1 LPVAI
6 VSVSDAIHSSFSV
19 AHTHLND
26 IRLDDLHLIVWLGP
40 TSSIDRLGLGW
51 ASLRNKLAD
60 GVTQFP
66 ISRFD
71 AFMTRLGFIPFFN
84 GRGPGGVIEL

>member
-1 LPVAI
+1 MPVAI

-19 AHTHLND
+19 AATHLND
-26 IRLDDLHLIVWLGP
+26 IGLDDLHLIARADG
-40 TSSIDRLGLGW
+40 SIDRLGLGW

-84 GRGPGGVIEL
+84 GRGPGGVIER